1 MMHLTKWEDAP
12 VIDPSHRPFVLIYR
26 PVNFS

>member
-1 MMHLTKWEDAP
+1 MHPTGLEDGP
-12 VIDPSHRPFVLIYR
+12 VIDPSHRRFTLIYR